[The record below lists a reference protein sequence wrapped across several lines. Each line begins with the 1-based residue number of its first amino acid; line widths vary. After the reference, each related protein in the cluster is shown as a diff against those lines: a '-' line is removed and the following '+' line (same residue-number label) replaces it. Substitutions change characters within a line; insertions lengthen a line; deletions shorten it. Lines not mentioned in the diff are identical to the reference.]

1 MKVLILGAGPAG
13 LMAAHAAAITNN
25 DVVIVSKQARKSFMR
40 GAQYLHMPIP
50 MASTGAPFSI
60 SYQLKGTPEDYRNK
74 VYGPDPRIQVSPEA
88 LLGSH
93 LAWDIR
99 EAYDWLWETYGKYI
113 LHHDI
118 NPGNVTEILNQ
129 FSDADEVISSI
140 PAPQICIDPAHAF
153 QAEKVWVTEMYR
165 GHSAHRNV
173 VLCSGDPDDPW
184 YRTSTIHE
192 WKNTEYPAD
201 RKPPFSADKV
211 HEVTKPIKTN
221 CDCHSDIRR
230 VGRYGTWTK
239 GVLSHTAFYSTAE
252 ALSSGLALKEHNQ

>member
-1 MKVLILGAGPAG
+1 
-13 LMAAHAAAITNN
+13 MAAHAAAVTNN
-25 DVVIVSKQARKSFMR
+25 DVVILSKNRKSYMR

-50 MASTGAPFSI
+50 MASHSAPFQV
-60 SYQLKGTPEDYRNK
+60 SYQLKGTAEEYRDK
-74 VYGPDPRIQVSPEA
+74 VYGPDPRIRVSPES

-99 EAYDWLWETYGKYI
+99 ESYDWLWETYSKYI

-118 NPGNVTEILNQ
+118 NPGNVTDILNQ
-129 FSDADEVISSI
+129 FASADEVISSI
-140 PAPQICIDPAHAF
+140 PAPQICIDPAHGF

-165 GHSAHRNV
+165 DDKRVDNTV
-173 VLCSGDPDDPW
+173 VCSGDPDDPW
-184 YRTSTIHE
+184 YRTSLIHG
-192 WKNTEYPAD
+192 WANTEYPAD
-201 RKPPFSADKV
+201 RKPPLSSDKV

-239 GVLSHTAFYSTAE
+239 GVLSHTAFYETAE
-252 ALSSGLALKEHNQ
+252 ALSKGLALKEHNQ